1 MSVAHFELFVAAC
14 IGACHHVFFLM
25 LLGGIKVRFFFLE
38 IMAYVLS
45 GHIPKKQNKTKN
57 SENFALLSVTKL
69 QNIKWHCPLGAGEQL

>member
-14 IGACHHVFFLM
+14 IAACHHVFFFYAT
-25 LLGGIKVRFFFLE
+25 GRHQSQIFFFLE

-45 GHIPKKQNKTKN
+45 GHTKTKN
-57 SENFALLSVTKL
+57 SENFALLSGTKL

>member
-1 MSVAHFELFVAAC
+1 MS
-14 IGACHHVFFLM
+14 FFLM

-45 GHIPKKQNKTKN
+45 GHTKTKN
-57 SENFALLSVTKL
+57 SENFALLSGTKL